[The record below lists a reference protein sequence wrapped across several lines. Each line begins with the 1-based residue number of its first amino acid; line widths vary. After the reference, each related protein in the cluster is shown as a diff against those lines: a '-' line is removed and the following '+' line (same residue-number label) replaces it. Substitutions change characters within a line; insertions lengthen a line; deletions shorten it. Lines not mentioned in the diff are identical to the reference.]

1 MTSATSDDLAQAIAA
16 HPHGRVPADLRRE
29 HIVLLATEL
38 FAERGFAQA
47 SMDELARRAGVSK
60 PVIYDLVGSKEELL
74 RRCVAR
80 ASDDLGE
87 RIRTAVQAESDPTAR
102 IRAGAL
108 AFFGFVAD
116 TGPVYTA
123 LLASLGAEFADE
135 LAGTR
140 ARIAELVSDLT
151 AEGLREV
158 GLELDPVQIDA
169 LARVLSGGLE
179 SLAVWWSDHPER
191 TAEELADL
199 IAHFATPGVLAVA
212 TAELPR
218 WPA

>member
-1 MTSATSDDLAQAIAA
+1 MTSATADDLAQAIAA
-16 HPHGRVPADLRRE
+16 HPHGRVPAELRRE

-80 ASDDLGE
+80 ASDDLAE
-87 RIRTAVQAESDPTAR
+87 RIRTAVQAESDPSER

-108 AFFGFVAD
+108 AFFRFVAEA
-116 TGPVYTA
+116 GPVYTS
-123 LLASLGAEFADE
+123 LVASLGAEFADE
-135 LAGTR
+135 LASTR

-158 GLELDPVQIDA
+158 GLELDPLQIEA
-169 LARVLSGGLE
+169 LAQVLSGGLE
-179 SLAVWWSDHPER
+179 SLALWWAQHPER

-199 IAHFATPGVLAVA
+199 IAVLAAPGVLAVA
-212 TAELPR
+212 GADLPR
-218 WPA
+218 WSG